1 MSKVF
6 MLLAGIVALSLV
18 AGTAMAKVSADEA
31 KKLKGELTPFGAIK
45 AGNADGSIP
54 AWEPMTTPPAGY
66 KAGGPRINPYA
77 DEKPILTITS
87 ANYKQYADKLTPG
100 QKALFE
106 KYPDSYKMLVY
117 PTHRNQAMPEWV
129 YETTYQNATTGELID
144 DGNGVANIV
153 AGLPFPIPQNG
164 SEVMWNSLAR
174 YQGEYRKAKGLITT
188 IIEPNGL
195 DSLNITRNDDTVY
208 TYYEGGK
215 AAAADTLKRGG
226 LFRFASTEVAPAS
239 NAGFGILVIESL
251 NAKKN
256 PRQAWIYS
264 PGERRVRRAPTL
276 GFDTPDRSINTFD
289 DYELFSG
296 SPERYDFKLVG
307 KKEIYIPYNCYK
319 LNEPGITEE
328 AFLTPKHHNPDFIRW
343 ELHRVWEVEATVK
356 EKARHIYAKRVF
368 FIDEDSWA
376 IAATDKY
383 DGKDK
388 LWRIGFSYLKNFYD
402 IPFVNYT
409 AYSHYDLKTGG
420 YLTDNWSDKSP
431 LYIYDESLPKP
442 AYYTASGLR
451 RRGRR

>member
-6 MLLAGIVALSLV
+6 KLMVAVVALSLV
-18 AGTAMAKVSADEA
+18 AGTSMAKVSADEA
-31 KKLKGELTPFGAIK
+31 KKLKGELTPFGAVK

-66 KAGGPRINPYA
+66 KAGGTRINPYA
-77 DEKPILTITS
+77 SEKPVLTITA
-87 ANYKQYADKLTPG
+87 ANFKEYADKLTPG

-144 DGNGVANIV
+144 DGNGVSNIV

-174 YQGEYRKAKGLITT
+174 YQGEYRKAKGLNTT
-188 IIEPNGL
+188 IIEPNGM
-195 DSLNITRNDDTVY
+195 DSLNITRKDDTVY
-208 TYYEGGK
+208 SFYEGGK
-215 AAAADTLKRGG
+215 ATAADGLKRG
-226 LFRFASTEVAPAS
+226 LFRFTSTEVAPAA
-239 NAGFGILVIESL
+239 NAGFGILVIESV
-251 NAKKN
+251 NAKEN

-307 KKEIYIPYNCYK
+307 KKEVYIPYNCYK
-319 LNEPGITEE
+319 LNEPGMSME
-328 AFLTPKHHNPDFIRW
+328 AFLTPKHHNPEFIRW

-356 EKARHIYAKRVF
+356 ENARHIYAKRVF

-383 DGKDK
+383 DGKDN

-402 IPFVNYT
+402 VPAVNYT

-420 YLTDNWSDKSP
+420 YFTDNWSEKSP
-431 LYIYDESLPKP
+431 LYIFSDPTPRESF
-442 AYYTASGLR
+442 YTAAGLR
-451 RRGRR
+451 RRGKR